1 MQAARAR
8 QAEAV
13 RKLGAADAE
22 TVRAGIE
29 ALREIGGSTAERELI
44 TRAQSGL
51 PPALT
56 LAALDALVALKSRR
70 AVPTML
76 ELAQHRRALVRSHAL
91 SALGAIERRGA
102 RAAQSQ
108 MLSALEDE
116 STEVS
121 TAAAKA
127 LVLIGTRSA
136 LPALFTAYDRG
147 LAAALATI
155 GELAGRESVE
165 TLLERAP
172 AGKIETVEPALN
184 RLLERKALSAVDQVK
199 LAQRLAELGTP
210 SARRYLLEWLDRIKL
225 DGSARVKRELF
236 ESLKKLESSQGAS
249 RLDPVVATKEAA
261 R

>member
-1 MQAARAR
+1 
-8 QAEAV
+8 
-13 RKLGAADAE
+13 
-22 TVRAGIE
+22 
-29 ALREIGGSTAERELI
+29 
-44 TRAQSGL
+44 
-51 PPALT
+51 
-56 LAALDALVALKSRR
+56 
-70 AVPTML
+70 ML

-91 SALGAIERRGA
+91 PALGAIERRGA

-136 LPALFTAYDRG
+136 LPALFAAYDRG